1 MFMSSIFLSPSG
13 RLFHILGPSA
23 LNDLLLTKT
32 VLNLLTGSLL
42 LVVDLRGL
50 LCDLKI
56 IVLR

>member
-1 MFMSSIFLSPSG
+1 MFLSLSG

-23 LNDLLLTKT
+23 LNDLLLTKV
-32 VLNLLTGSLL
+32 VLNLLTRRLL

-50 LCDLKI
+50 LCDLTI

>member
-1 MFMSSIFLSPSG
+1 MFLSLSG

-23 LNDLLLTKT
+23 LNNLLLTKA
-32 VLNLLTGSLL
+32 VLNLLTGRLL

-50 LCDLKI
+50 LCDLTI